1 MPKRIALTS
10 LNGRTIDI
18 LNVIRNNASYEYQQN
33 IPVINDAA
41 GIPGVGEVLYGNPTL
56 ANEFINALVNRIA
69 LVVVNSAVFNNPY
82 RDLKKGF
89 LEYGESVEEIFVK
102 LIEVHE
108 YSVEKAASR
117 EFKNYKPKAESAF
130 HIMNWK
136 VLYPVSIERE
146 NLKRAFLSADG
157 VENLITSI
165 VEQIYTSAS
174 YDEFL
179 LFKYLLIKTIAT
191 GKAYP
196 VAVDMSDTKN
206 AAVAF
211 RGYSNMLTFMKD
223 QFNVAHVKSNT
234 PKERQYIF
242 MDSQF
247 NAQFDVEVLSAAF
260 NMDKADF
267 MGRLHLIDDWTSF
280 DNERFEIIRTYSDMI
295 EEVTAEELALM
306 QNVKAVLVDE
316 RFFQVYDNETV
327 MTDQRVGS
335 GLYWN
340 YFYHTWKTISFS
352 PFANIIAFVDSTA
365 DIDLP
370 DELEFKVASIAES
383 EISTIITLEPVDPTS
398 LAPFTYE
405 FVQTKETIE
414 SGIAVHP
421 YGAFIVP
428 VVDPAITAFTAKAG
442 ILGSDGTYTT
452 YSDELTIAELA
463 VGTTVTLAQDENG
476 NI

>member
-1 MPKRIALTS
+1 
-10 LNGRTIDI
+10 
-18 LNVIRNNASYEYQQN
+18 
-33 IPVINDAA
+33 
-41 GIPGVGEVLYGNPTL
+41 
-56 ANEFINALVNRIA
+56 
-69 LVVVNSAVFNNPY
+69 
-82 RDLKKGF
+82 
-89 LEYGESVEEIFVK
+89 
-102 LIEVHE
+102 
-108 YSVEKAASR
+108 
-117 EFKNYKPKAESAF
+117 
-130 HIMNWK
+130 
-136 VLYPVSIERE
+136 
-146 NLKRAFLSADG
+146 
-157 VENLITSI
+157 
-165 VEQIYTSAS
+165 
-174 YDEFL
+174 
-179 LFKYLLIKTIAT
+179 
-191 GKAYP
+191 
-196 VAVDMSDTKN
+196 MSDVKN

-370 DELEFKVASIAES
+370 ETLEFKVASHAQS
-383 EISTIITLEPVDPTS
+383 EISTVITLEPVDPTS

-405 FVQTKETIE
+405 FAQTQSTIE
-414 SGIAVHP
+414 AGIAVHP
-421 YGAFIVP
+421 YGTFIIP
-428 VVDPAITAFTAKAG
+428 VVDPAITSFVATAG

-452 YSDELTIAELA
+452 YSDELTIADLA
-463 VGTTVTLAQDENG
+463 VGTIVTLPQDDNAL
-476 NI
+476 I